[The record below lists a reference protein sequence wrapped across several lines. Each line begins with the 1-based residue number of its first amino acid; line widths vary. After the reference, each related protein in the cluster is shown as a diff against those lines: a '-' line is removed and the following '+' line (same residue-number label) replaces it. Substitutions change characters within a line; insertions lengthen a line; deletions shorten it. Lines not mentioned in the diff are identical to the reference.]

1 MTPPE
6 KVVAAMPGNLHEL
19 SERTEYPRAQVLR
32 LITLARMEGLRV
44 NAVMQPRTLEAS
56 TEAGS
61 APTIYMLDAVA
72 GSEVD

>member
-6 KVVAAMPGNLHEL
+6 KVVAAMPGTLQEL
-19 SERTEYPRAQVLR
+19 SARTEYPVAVVLKSIHRVRADG
-32 LITLARMEGLRV
+32 IRV